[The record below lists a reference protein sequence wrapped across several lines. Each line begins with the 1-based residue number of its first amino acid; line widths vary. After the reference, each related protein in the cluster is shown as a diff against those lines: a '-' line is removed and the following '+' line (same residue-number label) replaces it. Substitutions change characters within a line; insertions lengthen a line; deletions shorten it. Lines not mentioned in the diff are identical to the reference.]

1 MTEIRISTN
10 NFQYASALKRLGA
23 LAIDMLIVNLLVLAF
38 VPGAMLILNAL
49 SDVQVLGRFLLG
61 PVGMWFLIM
70 PVIYMF
76 LLWGLLSKSI
86 GMIVMKTRI
95 ATESGAKIGWVKAA
109 IRVIG
114 YVISGLLLMLGFLP
128 ILFDTKKRGLHDRLA
143 GTVVI
148 LKR

>member
-10 NFQYASALKRLGA
+10 NFQYASVLKRLGA

-38 VPGAMLILNAL
+38 VPGAMAILNAL
-49 SDVQVLGRFLLG
+49 GDVQVLGQFLLG

-70 PVIYMF
+70 PVLYMF

-95 ATESGAKIGWVKAA
+95 ATESGAKIGWLKAA
-109 IRVIG
+109 IRVFG
-114 YVISGLLLMLGFLP
+114 YIISGLLLMLGFLP
-128 ILFDTKKRGLHDRLA
+128 ILFDKKRRGLHDRLA